1 MLFAGTDTT
10 STVLTTILSL
20 LAKREDLQD
29 KLRDELVEARRYYG
43 EEIPYDELSALP
55 LRDAIIRETLRV

>member
-43 EEIPYDELSALP
+43 EEVPYDELSALP
-55 LRDAIIRETLRV
+55 LLDAIIRETLRV

>member
-29 KLRDELVEARRYYG
+29 KLRDELIEARRYYG
-43 EEIPYDELSALP
+43 EEVPYDELSALP
-55 LRDAIIRETLRV
+55 LLDAIIRETLRV

>member
-1 MLFAGTDTT
+1 M
-10 STVLTTILSL
+10 LTTILSL

-43 EEIPYDELSALP
+43 EEVPYDELSALP
-55 LRDAIIRETLRV
+55 LLDAIIRETLRV

>member
-55 LRDAIIRETLRV
+55 LLDAIIRETLRV